1 MRRTDIQRNSRPASH
16 ELFGSLEE
24 KALLEARNGLLQ
36 FDEVLRLVDQS
47 ASGLRLRPSI
57 VQRLQRLAIR
67 DIYTCAGNYRTGPV
81 NIQGTTH
88 EPPPAS
94 EVAEHVEE
102 MCEYINVNRERSPLH
117 LAAYAMWRLNWIHPF
132 AGGNGRTSRAVSYFV
147 LCARL
152 GYRIP
157 GTRTIP
163 EQIVANRQPYYEALD
178 SADAAWSEGR
188 LDISLMEKLIEDM
201 LAVQLSS
208 VLEAA
213 SSEGTPPIRKP
224 PEADTPAAPGCGTS
238 SPRPT

>member
-16 ELFGSLEE
+16 ELFTNLEE

-36 FDEVLRLVDQS
+36 FDEVLRLVDQT
-47 ASGLRLRPSI
+47 AVGLRLRPSV
-57 VQRLQRLAIR
+57 VQRLQRLAIQG
-67 DIYTCAGNYRTGPV
+67 IYTCAGNYRTGPV

-88 EPPPAS
+88 QPPPAS
-94 EVAEHVEE
+94 DIAEFVEE
-102 MCEYINVNRERSPLH
+102 MCEYVNANWERSPLH

-132 AGGNGRTSRAVSYFV
+132 AGGNGRTSRAFSYLV

-178 SADAAWSEGR
+178 AADAAWAEGR
-188 LDISLMEKLIEDM
+188 VHTTAMEKLIEVM

-208 VLEAA
+208 VLAAA
-213 SSEGTPPIRKP
+213 SSEGALTRTKP
-224 PEADTPAAPGCGTS
+224 ADDTLGAL
-238 SPRPT
+238 